1 MQHTGH
7 KYDEAMEVNTI
18 QVEYQMRRDMF
29 ARLLSFPLAKVQLS
43 LIYHVSFI
51 LTENLEFSDSE
62 SKVKTK
68 SISPLLF
75 KRIRHLLSPLFF
87 RLVPYCTA

>member
-18 QVEYQMRRDMF
+18 QVEYQMRRDIF

-43 LIYHVSFI
+43 LTYWKPWIQWLWKQSQDKKHQSFAFQK
-51 LTENLEFSDSE
+51 N
-62 SKVKTK
+62 
-68 SISPLLF
+68 
-75 KRIRHLLSPLFF
+75 
-87 RLVPYCTA
+87 